1 MFFDI
6 LVLNASQT
14 ERERLCRF
22 GVFLVFGIDLLLW
35 QGVLFS
41 CSIKTFLQKKRK
53 EEKIIFSSEMK
64 KKKKTDS
71 QSCNNKPWRNP
82 VLRSVA
88 HWR

>member
-22 GVFLVFGIDLLLW
+22 GFFFGIDLLLW

-64 KKKKTDS
+64 KKKKPDS